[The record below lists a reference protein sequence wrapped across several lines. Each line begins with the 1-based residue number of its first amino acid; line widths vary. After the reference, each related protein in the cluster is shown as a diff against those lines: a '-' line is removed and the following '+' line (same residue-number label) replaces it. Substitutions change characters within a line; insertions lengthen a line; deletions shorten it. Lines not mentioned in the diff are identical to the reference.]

1 MRDQNGREDRVVSSF
16 DVRNIRCVNIIEVA
30 KRACKRG
37 ISPPDVAGRPDRSP
51 GQASGKRAQK
61 TAVLIEVPVSG
72 RLGYLT
78 IFDAWVHYSFLRI
91 IMTQRKGPRRI
102 NSSEGHRV
110 CKDRSLVPGR
120 LLPHGRNG
128 NTDRYGCHYSRERI
142 IEHGVM
148 VAGRW

>member
-1 MRDQNGREDRVVSSF
+1 MAGRTGVENTLRLRKKVSS
-16 DVRNIRCVNIIEVA
+16 
-30 KRACKRG
+30 
-37 ISPPDVAGRPDRSP
+37 PPAVAGRPDRSP
-51 GQASGKRAQK
+51 GQASGKRAQR

-78 IFDAWVHYSFLRI
+78 TSDAWVHYSFLRI
-91 IMTQRKGPRRI
+91 IDAQRKGPRRI

-120 LLPHGRNG
+120 LYPHGSND
-128 NTDRYGCHYSRERI
+128 NTARYACHYSRKRI

-148 VAGRW
+148 VAERW